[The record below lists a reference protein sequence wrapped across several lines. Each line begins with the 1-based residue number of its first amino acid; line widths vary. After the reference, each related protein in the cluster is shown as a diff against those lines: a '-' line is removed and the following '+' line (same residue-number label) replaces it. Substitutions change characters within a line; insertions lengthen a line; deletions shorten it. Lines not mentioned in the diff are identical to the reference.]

1 MHEKKNPQVTKMFL
15 HIRMSDVITGVMFIS
30 IAFLLKYDNPIKNQ
44 FIRFFYLAV
53 YSLLVSI
60 GLTLITLE
68 MGDVI
73 IAGTSIPAL
82 LFIVPIGT
90 LYIVLKIMERSNDAE
105 FLKIIRSI
113 ILTFKNYF
121 TEWFDTIK
129 TIYLTIK
136 AIPLLILNFVLGN
149 TKILLNILKKPLDAT
164 LSGIESSSKTIN
176 NTLNVDIDRIKNQ
189 INSIRDKFTT
199 IFIDTAWELVSLGGQ
214 ICCSILPP
222 PFNNSTKCAKQ
233 GTCNISVDK
242 TTKEYED
249 QELLDDTLPELD
261 EFGIPII
268 IVEDDE
274 VTVSGPA
281 GSTTVGKDGVSTT
294 TPVGS
299 ASVSDKGVTVS
310 GPAGSTT
317 VGPGGF
323 STSSPVGSF
332 GVSDKGVEVK
342 VGGVD
347 VGKEISNAGKN
358 FISLFS

>member
-1 MHEKKNPQVTKMFL
+1 
-15 HIRMSDVITGVMFIS
+15 MSDVITGVMFIS
-30 IAFLLKYDNPIKNQ
+30 IAFLLKYDNPTKNQ

-176 NTLNVDIDRIKNQ
+176 NALNVDIDRIKKQ
-189 INSIRDKFTT
+189 INSISDKFTT
-199 IFIDTAWELVSLGGQ
+199 IFIDTVWELVSLGGQ

-222 PFNNSTKCAKQ
+222 PFNKSTKCAKQ

-242 TTKEYED
+242 TTREYED
-249 QELLDDTLPELD
+249 QELLDDNLPELD
-261 EFGIPII
+261 EFGMPII

-299 ASVSDKGVTVS
+299 ASVSDKGVRVS
-310 GPAGSTT
+310 GTAGS
-317 VGPGGF
+317 V
-323 STSSPVGSF
+323 

-347 VGKEISNAGKN
+347 VGKGVTDLGKTISQTKVCYKFG
-358 FISLFS
+358 FPYPC